1 MALWLKRLLLGG
13 FSRFLLLVDLNEKQ
27 ATIAAGW
34 SFYVK
39 SC

>member
-13 FSRFLLLVDLNEKQ
+13 FSRFLLLVDLNENQ

-34 SFYVK
+34 SFDAK